1 MFNSSV
7 CLRVLPL
14 IDVTR
19 RYHDTG
25 PGAWTECLNLC
36 TPKHRTISL
45 VANVASNLGFFSR
58 AAPVTSLPAPH
69 PPVPAGP
76 YDPAFTYISIIN
88 SDGDNIAFD
97 EVRVSVTG
105 NDMETRVAL
114 CNKPGAVCPPIA
126 HTMSNRMMDLA
137 PTILQWWYSKAT
149 PADSFVLG
157 PSGYGYIYPALMD
170 TTDQT
175 AFANATAHAAKRLG
189 MGGYVHWDFVGDFLG
204 KPFTRDSAGT
214 LNFLKEVANAWGAD
228 GVALLGG
235 PSGVGP
241 SPHIPD
247 RVKPDLAI
255 VKPISL
261 RDLPISNWDRYTH
274 AANVS
279 ASLLALPRGTIS
291 YVYKIWDVGF
301 AAVEELGVALK
312 GTHVKLVDVR
322 ALPEL
327 VRAKAA
333 SVEE

>member
-1 MFNSSV
+1 M
-7 CLRVLPL
+7 
-14 IDVTR
+14 DVTR
-19 RYHDTG
+19 KYHDAAG
-25 PGAWTECLNLC
+25 GWAECLNLC

-58 AAPVTSLPAPH
+58 AAPLTSLPAPH

-76 YDPAFTYISIIN
+76 YDPASTYVAIIN

-105 NDMETRVAL
+105 NADGHANGYTMDTRIAL
-114 CNKPGAVCPPIA
+114 CNKPGAVCPPVT

-137 PTILQWWYSKAT
+137 PTILHWWYSKAT
-149 PADSFVLG
+149 PSDSFVLG
-157 PSGYGYIYPALMD
+157 PSGYGYTYPALMD
-170 TTDQT
+170 ATDQT
-175 AFANATAHAAKRLG
+175 AFANATAHATKRLG

-204 KPFTRDSAGT
+204 KPFTRDGAGS
-214 LNFLKEVANAWGAD
+214 LNFLKEAAKAWGSD

-241 SPHIPD
+241 SPHIPP
-247 RVKPDLAI
+247 RVKPDLTV
-255 VKPISL
+255 VKPIFQ
-261 RDLPISNWDRYTH
+261 RDLPISNWERQIP

-279 ASLLALPRGTIS
+279 ASLLALPRGTIT

-322 ALPEL
+322 TMPEL
-327 VRAKAA
+327 VCAQAVAA
-333 SVEE
+333 V